1 VTVETANV
9 LYPRNNL
16 LVPIYNATH
25 RAQYTVERQFAMTRP
40 FLELEPRHARQQFP
54 EVIPLR
60 RD

>member
-1 VTVETANV
+1 VTVGTANV

-16 LVPIYNATH
+16 LVPTYNITH
-25 RAQYTVERQFAMTRP
+25 RAQYTVESQFAMTRQ
-40 FLELEPRHARQQFP
+40 FLELEPRHFRQQFP